1 MQNGRPKPKNEPA
14 GAETQKIREMGIFR
28 SPKFRITCIIR
39 NSYNQKKKLPFSLSV
54 RFPAASV
61 DAFQF
66 AYACIYTAGRITS
79 MFKRSTYA
87 CGGCSGALPVMLYK
101 QYRFFCFGD
110 TMLILPTAVLCQS
123 MHRWLHNKCVPQSC
137 SPPRCQSAPHP
148 RCSLQST
155 ALPTL
160 PDNPHPP
167 AA

>member
-101 QYRFFCFGD
+101 QYRFFCCSFQWQRFCAKVRTDGFVIN
-110 TMLILPTAVLCQS
+110 TRHSLAALLAAKSLYILDVC
-123 MHRWLHNKCVPQSC
+123 HK
-137 SPPRCQSAPHP
+137 
-148 RCSLQST
+148 
-155 ALPTL
+155 ALF
-160 PDNPHPP
+160 
-167 AA
+167 